1 MNTISQ
7 TAAACGSKSRS
18 RLLHARTSLM
28 ATLFVMAISQAA
40 GAQGRSGEPQDSPTS
55 DLSEIIVTAEKRDE
69 RLQDV
74 PVPVTALKADTLLEQ
89 NAVRLQDYY
98 ASVPGLSMRTSDFGW
113 PLLSIR
119 GLTTGGYSN
128 PTVAV
133 TVDDVPYGSSTAIA
147 NGEEVPDI
155 DPSDLARIEVLRGP
169 QGSLYGASSLGGLL
183 KYVTVDPST
192 SGFSGQVEAGV
203 SNVVNGAQEGYTARA
218 AVNLPITDTLAIRVS
233 GFVRRD
239 PGYIDN
245 VLTGQNGVNKVEAY
259 GAFLSALWKPS
270 EDFSLKFTT
279 LLQNSKGF
287 GLPIVDLGQGLGP
300 LRQNDIAGTGGSNID
315 LEAHALT
322 LKAKLGGIDLTSVS
336 GFNIKKY
343 KDSQDFSY
351 GLGTYTDSVFGVTGT
366 PQVERDHINRFTEEL
381 RLSSSIGQH
390 IDWLAGVFYDYE
402 SSHYLDQFLATVP
415 ATGEIQGIFAYAP
428 VPNTFTEYAGFADLT
443 YHFTDDFDV
452 QLGGRESHNHQTL
465 NETIS
470 GPYTEVLLGVPSP
483 VVYPETDSSSSSFT
497 YLLTPRY
504 KISPDLMVYA
514 RFASGYRPGGPNYN
528 VGGVPLE
535 YGPDKT
541 QNYEIGMKG
550 DALEH
555 RFSFDTSLYYINWDD
570 IQLQLINPTTYL
582 TYYSNGSRAKSEGVE
597 LSVAMRPV
605 SGLSLSAW
613 VTWNEAVL
621 TQPLP
626 PASTAYGAV
635 GDSLPYSSRWSA
647 NSSVNDEF
655 PLNQFL
661 TGFIGGDLSFVGER
675 PGVFGSTSATSTER
689 QFFPSYT
696 KTDLRTGVKYDTWTL
711 NFYVNNVADR
721 RGLIGGG
728 LGTYIPYAFEYIQPR
743 TAGLLVSKTF

>member
-1 MNTISQ
+1 MQ
-7 TAAACGSKSRS
+7 AAA
-18 RLLHARTSLM
+18 SL
-28 ATLFVMAISQAA
+28 TTVLFAMTASQAA
-40 GAQGRSGEPQDSPTS
+40 GAGGSQTQNSASPSATETESGAQDKRGI
-55 DLSEIIVTAEKRDE
+55 DQLAEVIVTAEKREE

-74 PVPVTALKADTLLEQ
+74 PVPVTALAAATLLEQ

-98 ASVPGLSMRTSDFGW
+98 ASVPGLSMTTSDFGW

-155 DPSDLARIEVLRGP
+155 DPSDLARVEVLRGP

-192 SGFSGQVEAGV
+192 SGVSGRVEAGV
-203 SNVVNGAQEGYTARA
+203 SNVVNGAEEGYTARG

-245 VLTGQNGVNKVEAY
+245 VLTGQKGVNEVEAY
-259 GAFLSALWKPS
+259 GGFLSALWKPS
-270 EDFSLKFTT
+270 EDFSVKFTT
-279 LLQNSKGF
+279 LLQYSRGD
-287 GLPIVDLGQGLGP
+287 GLPLVDVGQGLGP
-300 LRQNDIAGTGGSNID
+300 LRQNDVAGTGGSHIY

-322 LKAKLGGIDLTSVS
+322 IKARLAGIDLTSVS

-343 KDSQDFSY
+343 EDSQDFTY
-351 GLGTYTDSVFGVTGT
+351 GLGTVNEGVFGVTGT
-366 PQVERDHINRFTEEL
+366 PQLERDHINRLTEEL

-390 IDWLAGVFYDYE
+390 IDWLAGVFYDHE
-402 SSHYLDQFLATVP
+402 SSHYLAQFLATVP
-415 ATGEIQGIFAYAP
+415 TTGEIRGIFAHAP
-428 VPNTFTEYAGFADLT
+428 VPNTFMEYAGFADVT
-443 YHFTDDFDV
+443 YHFTDNFDV

-483 VVYPETDSSSSSFT
+483 AVYPQTDSGSSSFT

-528 VGGVPLE
+528 VGSVPLQ

-541 QNYEIGMKG
+541 QNYEVGMKG
-550 DALEH
+550 DAFEH
-555 RFSFDTSLYYINWDD
+555 RFTFDTSIYYINWED
-570 IQLQLINPTTYL
+570 IQLQLINPTSYL
-582 TYYSNGSRAKSEGVE
+582 VYYSNGSRAKSEGIE
-597 LSVAMRPV
+597 LSGGVRPV
-605 SGLSLSAW
+605 SGLSISAW

-626 PASTAYGAV
+626 AASTAYGAV

-647 NSSVNDEF
+647 NSSINEEY
-655 PLNQFL
+655 PLYRSL
-661 TGFIGGDLSFVGER
+661 TGFVGGDVSYVGQR
-675 PGVFGSTSATSTER
+675 AGVFGSTSASSGR
-689 QFFPSYT
+689 QIFPAYV
-696 KTDLRTGVKYDTWTL
+696 KTDVRAGVKYDTWTL

-721 RGLIGGG
+721 RGVIGGG
-728 LGTYIPYAFEYIQPR
+728 LGTFIPYAFELIQPR
-743 TAGLLVSKTF
+743 TAGLTVSKTF